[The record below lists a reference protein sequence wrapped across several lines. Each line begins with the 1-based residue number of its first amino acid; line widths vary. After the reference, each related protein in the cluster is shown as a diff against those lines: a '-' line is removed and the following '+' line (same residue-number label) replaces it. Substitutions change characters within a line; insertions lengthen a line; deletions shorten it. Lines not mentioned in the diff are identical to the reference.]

1 MLWFSKESVRKTV
14 QRKIEGSEEQAQK
27 SAINI
32 VVLSFA
38 VQVAL
43 ATLVYFGVT
52 IFYPVENFEQ
62 FRLSIFLIV
71 LASVVESLSEPFYV
85 RMLLRMEFGLRA
97 KAESVAIFNKTVLIY
112 LLVAKGYGLMAYA
125 IA

>member
-1 MLWFSKESVRKTV
+1 M
-14 QRKIEGSEEQAQK
+14 
-27 SAINI
+27 
-32 VVLSFA
+32 
-38 VQVAL
+38 
-43 ATLVYFGVT
+43 
-52 IFYPVENFEQ
+52 
-62 FRLSIFLIV
+62 
-71 LASVVESLSEPFYV
+71 ASVVESFSEPFYV